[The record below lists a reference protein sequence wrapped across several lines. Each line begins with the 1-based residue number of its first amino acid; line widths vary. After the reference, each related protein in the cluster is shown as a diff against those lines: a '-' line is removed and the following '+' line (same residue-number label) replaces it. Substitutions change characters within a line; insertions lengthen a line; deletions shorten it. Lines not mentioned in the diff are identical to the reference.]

1 LIVFTFG
8 DILLLEEVQEHIYTI
23 NRIIEL
29 ESMQAVSKQIKKK
42 SLDLAFSLRENKMLK
57 LKLSL

>member
-1 LIVFTFG
+1 MIVFTFG

-23 NRIIEL
+23 NRVIEL

-42 SLDLAFSLRENKMLK
+42 SLHLAFSLRENKMLK